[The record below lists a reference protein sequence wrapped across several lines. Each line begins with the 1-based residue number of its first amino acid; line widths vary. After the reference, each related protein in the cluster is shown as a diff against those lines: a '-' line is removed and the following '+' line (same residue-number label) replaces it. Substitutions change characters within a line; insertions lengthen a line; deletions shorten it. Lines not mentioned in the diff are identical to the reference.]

1 MPYMDL
7 TRTQSLIQGA
17 VKFFIIS
24 PRVRARPSGI
34 RTGWEWGVRRSGT
47 TAAVARRAAE
57 ASSFVRTALAVG
69 CTIRCRATG
78 PF

>member
-1 MPYMDL
+1 MPYINL
-7 TRTQSLIQGA
+7 TRTRSLIQGA
-17 VKFFIIS
+17 VKFFMLS

-47 TAAVARRAAE
+47 AAAVARLAAE
-57 ASSFVRTALAVG
+57 APSFVRTALAVG
-69 CTIRCRATG
+69 YTIRCRATG